1 MARDLKLQF
10 TYSTIAG
17 GAGVQALTPQTPSG
31 ELTDSG
37 ALINLYIGAA
47 GTSVAGAIVSATL
60 NSVGFRNTKA
70 DTSTFANWVRGAEIS
85 SIANDPALWGNT
97 AYDPMVLHS
106 NMSWTVPS
114 ATLAILENGGFI
126 AVQGAFD
133 NGSGAADA
141 TTWAPISGNMPLTT
155 PVATLTT
162 AAMTANN
169 TFATTAA
176 HGLLPGDGI
185 VLYTVTGI
193 ANAAAKRIYRVAT
206 VPAPNVFTVNDAL
219 GAALTGGSAL
229 SGTPGGAYVVYR
241 VTGFNG
247 LSKVINVPL
256 VGSIR
261 PYMRVVVSYSTSDL
275 VAAASLQ
282 LGLNRTVL
290 VTGRESS
297 VTA

>member
-37 ALINLYIGAA
+37 ALINLYVGSA

-114 ATLAILENGGFI
+114 TTSLAILENGGFI

-133 NGSGAADA
+133 NGSGAADT

-162 AAMTANN
+162 AALTANN

-185 VLYTVTGI
+185 VLYAVAGLT
-193 ANAAAKRIYRVAT
+193 NATAKRIYRVAS
-206 VPAPNVFTVNDAL
+206 VPAPNVFTVTDAL
-219 GAALTGGSAL
+219 GVALASAI
-229 SGTPGGAYVVYR
+229 SGTPGAAHVVYR

-275 VAAASLQ
+275 AAAASLQ